1 MTNYN
6 FSFPCKVILASA
18 SPRRSKLLAEAGF
31 DFDIKVSNIQED
43 YPSTLKVNEVAPY
56 LAEKKAEASR
66 QFITNDNEI
75 VLAADSVVIAKN
87 KIYGKPTDYQDAF
100 NILRVLSGRKHRVMT
115 GVCLLSN
122 AKKVVFSGVSQ
133 VWFDEMTDE
142 EIDFY
147 IQKYQPYDKAGAY
160 AIQEW
165 VGLCK
170 IRRIEGTH
178 FNIMGLPIDLV
189 YKELWKFVA
198 I

>member
-1 MTNYN
+1 MVNNTP
-6 FSFPCKVILASA
+6 FPCKVILASA
-18 SPRRSKLLAEAGF
+18 SPRRSQLLAAAGF
-31 DFDIKVSNIQED
+31 DFDIKVSHIQED
-43 YPSTLKVNEVAPY
+43 YPPTMAVSEVAPY

-66 QFITNDNEI
+66 HFITDNEI

-87 KIYGKPTDYQDAF
+87 KIYGKPIDYADAF
-100 NILRVLSGRKHRVMT
+100 HILRVLSGRKHRVIT
-115 GVCLLSN
+115 GVCLLSKT
-122 AKKVVFSGVSQ
+122 KKVVFSGISN
-133 VWFDEMTDE
+133 VWFDELTDE

-165 VGLCK
+165 IGLCK

-189 YKELWKFVA
+189 YKELWRFVEGG
-198 I
+198 